1 MLEFLSVLRDIVVA
15 LGPILAAVT
24 KMLSDAEGRKLTE
37 GVLNAKTLEEKRAA
51 ALAVSEFLH
60 KRSS

>member
-1 MLEFLSVLRDIVVA
+1 MLEFLSALRDIVVA

-24 KMLSDAEGRKLTE
+24 KMLSDAEGRKLTK
-37 GVLNAKTLEEKRAA
+37 GVTDAKTLDEKRLAA
-51 ALAVSEFLH
+51 SAVAEFLH